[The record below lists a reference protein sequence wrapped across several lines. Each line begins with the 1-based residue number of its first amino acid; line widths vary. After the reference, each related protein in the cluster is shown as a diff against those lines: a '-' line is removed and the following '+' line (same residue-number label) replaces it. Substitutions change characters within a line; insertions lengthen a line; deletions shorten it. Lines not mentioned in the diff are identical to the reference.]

1 LYKQLSLEAAV
12 QLDGIHHITC
22 ITGDAPRNLD
32 FYVRVL
38 GLRLAKKTVNQD
50 DPTVYHLFYADDGGS
65 PGADLTF
72 FEYPGARP
80 GRDGDGMIHRI
91 SLRVGGGGR
100 AGGSDS
106 LAFWAGRLE
115 REGIGG
121 ERAGDDA
128 LRFADPEGLGLELLV
143 DDSGDAPLTASAPD
157 IPAEHA
163 LRGFAGV
170 RAYSA
175 NPAQSTALLRDVLG
189 FEPLGDARA
198 GRANGSADSS
208 ARGAGA
214 GPVAGGGGS
223 PDEVREWVSRG
234 PRRGGFYGYDRAP
247 AERGIGG
254 AGTVHHIAWTAEDE
268 DIEAW
273 DERYRA
279 AGRHTSGLVDRFY
292 FRSVY
297 SREPSGVLFEI
308 ATRGP
313 GFATDE
319 AAEEIGRRLALP
331 PKLEHLREQIEAT
344 LTPLPADP
352 RASRVG

>member
-1 LYKQLSLEAAV
+1 M

-22 ITGDAPRNLD
+22 ITGDAARNVD

-50 DPTVYHLFYADDGGS
+50 DPTVYHLFYADDRGS

-80 GRDGDGMIHRI
+80 GRDGAGMIHRI
-91 SLRVGGGGR
+91 AFRVGGGP
-100 AGGSDS
+100 ALD
-106 LAFWAGRLE
+106 FWAARLAS
-115 REGIGG
+115 EGIAV
-121 ERAGDDA
+121 ERDEAGTR
-128 LRFADPEGLGLELLV
+128 LRFSDPEELGFELIA
-143 DDSGDAPLTASAPD
+143 DDSGDDPLTAHAPD

-175 NPAQSTALLRDVLG
+175 DPAQSTALLRDVLG
-189 FEPLGDARA
+189 FDATDDA
-198 GRANGSADSS
+198 SL
-208 ARGAGA
+208 
-214 GPVAGGGGS
+214 
-223 PDEVREWVSRG
+223 EWVSRG
-234 PRRGGFYGYDRAP
+234 PRRGGFYAYDLAP
-247 AERGIGG
+247 EARGIGG

-319 AAEEIGRRLALP
+319 APDAIGRSLALP
-331 PKLEHLREQIEAT
+331 PKLEHLREQIEAN
-344 LTPLPADP
+344 LTPLPDP

>member
-1 LYKQLSLEAAV
+1 M

-22 ITGDAPRNLD
+22 ITGDAPRNVD

-50 DPTVYHLFYADDGGS
+50 DPTVYHLFYADDRGS

-80 GRDGDGMIHRI
+80 GRDGAGMIHRI
-91 SLRVGGGGR
+91 AFRVGG
-100 AGGSDS
+100 AAALD
-106 LAFWAGRLE
+106 FWAGRLDGEGLAVE
-115 REGIGG
+115 RDG
-121 ERAGDDA
+121 DA
-128 LRFADPEGLGLELLV
+128 LRFADPEGLGLELRV
-143 DDSGDAPLTASAPD
+143 DDSGDEPLTAAAPD

-175 NPAQSTALLRDVLG
+175 DPAQSAALLRDVLG
-189 FEPLGDARA
+189 FEAQDP
-198 GRANGSADSS
+198 
-208 ARGAGA
+208 RGAGA
-214 GPVAGGGGS
+214 GHVAGRGGS
-223 PDEVREWVSRG
+223 PGGSGTEASEWVSRG
-234 PRRGGFYGYDRAP
+234 PRRGGFYGYDPAP
-247 AERGIGG
+247 DERGIGG
-254 AGTVHHIAWTAEDE
+254 AGTVHHIAWTSEDE

-297 SREPSGVLFEI
+297 SREPSGVLFEL
-308 ATRGP
+308 ATRSP
-313 GFATDE
+313 GFAADE
-319 AAEEIGRRLALP
+319 APEALGRRLSLP
-331 PKLEHLREQIEAT
+331 PKLEHLREQIEAS

-352 RASRVG
+352 RGSRVG

>member
-1 LYKQLSLEAAV
+1 V

-22 ITGDAPRNLD
+22 ITGDAPRNVD

-50 DPTVYHLFYADDGGS
+50 DPTVYHLFYADDGGR

-80 GRDGDGMIHRI
+80 GRDGAGMIHRI
-91 SLRVGGGGR
+91 ALRVGDAAALG
-100 AGGSDS
+100 
-106 LAFWAGRLE
+106 FWADRLGG
-115 REGIGG
+115 EGIEV
-121 ERAGDDA
+121 ERRDGA
-128 LRFADPEGLGLELLV
+128 LRFADREGLGLELLI
-143 DDSGDAPLTASAPD
+143 DDSGDEPLRASAPD

-175 NPAQSTALLRDVLG
+175 DPAASSALLRDVLG
-189 FEPLGDARA
+189 FDAVDGGA
-198 GRANGSADSS
+198 GR
-208 ARGAGA
+208 
-214 GPVAGGGGS
+214 
-223 PDEVREWVSRG
+223 EWISRG
-234 PRRGGFYGYDRAP
+234 PRRGGFYGYDEAP
-247 AERGIGG
+247 PERGIGG

-273 DERYRA
+273 DERYHA

-319 AAEEIGRRLALP
+319 PAEEIGRRLSLP

-352 RASRVG
+352 RATRVA

>member
-1 LYKQLSLEAAV
+1 LHSQLLQEDAV

-22 ITGDAPRNLD
+22 ITGDAPRNVD

-38 GLRLAKKTVNQD
+38 GLRMAKKTVNQD
-50 DPTVYHLFYADDGGS
+50 DPTVYHLFYADDRGS

-72 FEYPGARP
+72 FEYPNARP
-80 GRDGDGMIHRI
+80 GRDGTGMIHRI
-91 SLRVGGGGR
+91 SFRV
-100 AGGSDS
+100 ADAAA
-106 LAFWAGRLE
+106 LDFWAARREADGIARE
-115 REGIGG
+115 RV
-121 ERAGDDA
+121 GDDA
-128 LRFADPEGLGLELLV
+128 LRFADHEGLGLELLV
-143 DDSGDAPLTASAPD
+143 DDSGDEPLVAAAPD

-170 RAYSA
+170 RAYA
-175 NPAQSTALLRDVLG
+175 DDPAQSAALLRDVLG
-189 FEPLGDARA
+189 FEALD
-198 GRANGSADSS
+198 
-208 ARGAGA
+208 AGA
-214 GPVAGGGGS
+214 
-223 PDEVREWVSRG
+223 EREWLSRG
-234 PRRGGFYGYDRAP
+234 PRRGGFYGYDQAP
-247 AERGIGG
+247 QARGIGG
-254 AGTVHHIAWTAEDE
+254 AGTVHHIAWTSEDE

-313 GFATDE
+313 GFAADE
-319 AAEEIGRRLALP
+319 APEEIGRRLSLP
-331 PKLEHLREQIEAT
+331 PMLEHLRDQIEAS

-352 RASRVG
+352 RAVGRIG

>member
-1 LYKQLSLEAAV
+1 LHEQLLSEATV

-22 ITGDAPRNLD
+22 ITGDAARNVD

-50 DPTVYHLFYADDGGS
+50 DPSVYHLFYADDRGS

-80 GRDGDGMIHRI
+80 GRDGAGMIHRI
-91 SLRVGGGGR
+91 AFRVGDG
-100 AGGSDS
+100 AALD
-106 LAFWAGRLE
+106 FWAQRL
-115 REGIGG
+115 RGEGLAV
-121 ERAGDDA
+121 ERAGSGDA
-128 LRFADPEGLGLELLV
+128 LRFADPEGLGIELLV
-143 DDSGDAPLTASAPD
+143 DDSGDEQLLASAPD
-157 IPAEHA
+157 IPDEHA

-175 NPAQSTALLRDVLG
+175 DPAQSAALLRDVLG
-189 FEPLGDARA
+189 FEAVDGED
-198 GRANGSADSS
+198 
-208 ARGAGA
+208 
-214 GPVAGGGGS
+214 
-223 PDEVREWVSRG
+223 REWVSRG
-234 PRRGGFYGYDRAP
+234 PRRGGFYGYDQAP
-247 AERGIGG
+247 DERGIGG
-254 AGTVHHIAWTAEDE
+254 AGTVHHIAWTSEDE

-273 DERYRA
+273 DERHRA

-313 GFATDE
+313 GFSADE
-319 AAEEIGRRLALP
+319 PAAEIGRRLSLP
-331 PKLEHLREQIEAT
+331 PKLEHLREQIEAS
-344 LTPLPADP
+344 LTPLPEDP
-352 RASRVG
+352 QASRVRS